1 MAGAGSAYHVRVGAE
16 GDSSTAVPKL
26 IRRSLFTGG
35 RAVAAT
41 RLVALALS
49 ALACNGQTPGDEAD
63 TTRRPARDVSASAPG
78 KYVPEVEEGLG
89 ASVAILIDNSGS
101 MEERAKGD
109 KRRKYIVAREAI
121 EAMLASTDSFVGRQ
135 PDFPINVGLYRFSS
149 RVRVMVPVS
158 RYNRAALMAALDSMP
173 EPDGGTAIG
182 DAMERAR
189 ADLYRAGTF
198 RKYILVVTDGENTE
212 GTSPRRVAREIAQ
225 RSEGAVRMYFVAFDV
240 DADRFEFVRE
250 VRGEVVG
257 ASNGD
262 ALRARLDEIYRGKIL
277 SEAVDVGETLPAAA
291 DSSRRDSAAPSSPP
305 PPPPPSARKD
315 TRP

>member
-1 MAGAGSAYHVRVGAE
+1 V
-16 GDSSTAVPKL
+16 TPKVN
-26 IRRSLFTGG
+26 RRSLLGTG
-35 RAVAAT
+35 RPAVT
-41 RLVALALS
+41 VWLPALAL
-49 ALACNGQTPGDEAD
+49 AVMACGTE
-63 TTRRPARDVSASAPG
+63 TARDADSARTPASDVSLPASD

-101 MEERAKGD
+101 MEDRAKGD
-109 KRRKYIVAREAI
+109 KRRKYVVAREAI
-121 EAMLASTDSFVGRQ
+121 QAMLASTDSFVARQ

-149 RVRVMVPVS
+149 RVRPMVAVA
-158 RYNRAALMAALDSMP
+158 RYDRNALLAALDSMP

-182 DAMERAR
+182 DAMEQAR
-189 ADLYRAGTF
+189 QDLYRAGTF
-198 RKYILVVTDGENTE
+198 RKYILVVTDGENTQ
-212 GTSPRRVAREIAQ
+212 GASPRRVAREIAR

-277 SEAVDVGETLPAAA
+277 SEAVDAGETLPGTAG
-291 DSSRRDSAAPSSPP
+291 SESTRRDSAATPP
-305 PPPPPSARKD
+305 PSPPPPSARKD
-315 TRP
+315 TTR

>member
-1 MAGAGSAYHVRVGAE
+1 MIRRPLLSARHLVAAAATFVIVLGAQGCGEETTSDAA
-16 GDSSTAVPKL
+16 DSSPA
-26 IRRSLFTGG
+26 
-35 RAVAAT
+35 
-41 RLVALALS
+41 S
-49 ALACNGQTPGDEAD
+49 AS
-63 TTRRPARDVSASAPG
+63 DVSAPG
-78 KYVPEVEEGLG
+78 SDKYVPAVEEGLG

-109 KRRKYIVAREAI
+109 RRRKYVVAREAI
-121 EAMLASTDSFVGRQ
+121 EAMLASTDSFVARQ

-182 DAMERAR
+182 DAMDKAR
-189 ADLYRAGTF
+189 EDLYRAGTF

-212 GTSPRRVAREIAQ
+212 GTSPKRVARDIAR

-277 SEAVDVGETLPAAA
+277 SEAVDVGETSPAAA
-291 DSSRRDSAAPSSPP
+291 DSVQRDSAVPPPP

>member
-1 MAGAGSAYHVRVGAE
+1 MGRPTASSSSALHALRALRALRALQRTFALAGIAALLVATAGACGSRSRDGA
-16 GDSSTAVPKL
+16 GDSTRAAAN
-26 IRRSLFTGG
+26 TG
-35 RAVAAT
+35 VAAD
-41 RLVALALS
+41 R
-49 ALACNGQTPGDEAD
+49 
-63 TTRRPARDVSASAPG
+63 
-78 KYVPEVEEGLG
+78 YVPDVEEGLG

-101 MEERAKGD
+101 MEDRAKGD
-109 KRRKYIVAREAI
+109 KRRKYVVAREAI
-121 EAMLASTDSFVGRQ
+121 EAMLASTDSFVARQ

-149 RVRVMVPVS
+149 RVRPMVPVS
-158 RYNRAALMAALDSMP
+158 RYDRVRLEAALDSMP

-182 DAMERAR
+182 DAMEQAR
-189 ADLYRAGTF
+189 EDLYRAGTF
-198 RKYILVVTDGENTE
+198 RKYILVVTDGENTQ
-212 GTSPRRVAREIAQ
+212 GASPRRVAREIAR

-277 SEAVDVGETLPAAA
+277 SEAVDAGETLPAAA
-291 DSSRRDSAAPSSPP
+291 GSDSTRRDSAATQPP

-315 TRP
+315 TTR

>member
-1 MAGAGSAYHVRVGAE
+1 MPARETPMQGTVLEMGRPTAWSALQPNIALAGVAAVLIATAGACGSRHRDDAR
-16 GDSSTAVPKL
+16 DSA
-26 IRRSLFTGG
+26 
-35 RAVAAT
+35 RAA
-41 RLVALALS
+41 
-49 ALACNGQTPGDEAD
+49 AD
-63 TTRRPARDVSASAPG
+63 TGATTD
-78 KYVPEVEEGLG
+78 KYVSEVDEGLG

-101 MEERAKGD
+101 MEDRAKGD
-109 KRRKYIVAREAI
+109 KRRKYVVAREAI
-121 EAMLASTDSFVGRQ
+121 EAMLASTDSFAARQ
-135 PDFPINVGLYRFSS
+135 ADFPINVGLYRFSS
-149 RVRVMVPVS
+149 RVHPMVPVS
-158 RYNRAALMAALDSMP
+158 RYNRAAIVAALDSMP

-182 DAMERAR
+182 DAMEQAR

-198 RKYILVVTDGENTE
+198 RKYILVVTDGENTQ
-212 GTSPRRVAREIAQ
+212 GTSPRRVAREIAR

-277 SEAVDVGETLPAAA
+277 SEAVDAGETHPAAA
-291 DSSRRDSAAPSSPP
+291 GVDSTRRDSAAP

-315 TRP
+315 TT